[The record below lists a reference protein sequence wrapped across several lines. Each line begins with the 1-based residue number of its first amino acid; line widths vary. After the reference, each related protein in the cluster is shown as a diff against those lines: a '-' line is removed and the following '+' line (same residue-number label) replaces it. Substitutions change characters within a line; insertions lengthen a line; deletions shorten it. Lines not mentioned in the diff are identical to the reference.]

1 MATYPDS
8 YYAATANKVGPWPS
22 LHGAKRADVCIIGGG
37 FTGTSAALH
46 LAERGYK
53 VVLLEA
59 QKIGWGA
66 SGRNGGQIY
75 GSQRKDQEE
84 LEAKVGKE
92 RARQLWDLGVESG
105 ELVKQLVAKHSIAC
119 DLKPGILMACHKPEY
134 LDWFKSYADK
144 MASEYDYPYYQV
156 LEKDDVED
164 RLGSAMYFGGVVNEK
179 YGHFHPLNFVL
190 GLAKAASDAG
200 AEIFEDSTVLGY
212 DQAQPTRVR
221 TASGEVQADHVILAC
236 NGYIEKLERRVIGKI
251 MPINNFILTTEPLE
265 ESVARSLIRDDTGVS
280 DTKFVVNYFRLTA
293 DRRLLFGGGE
303 NYRRGFPPNLKAF
316 VRKYMLKV
324 FPQMADTPIDYAWGG
339 TLAVTMSRLPHFG
352 RLAPNVYFAQGY
364 SGQGVAGATFGG
376 KLIAE
381 AVAGTAERFD
391 IMADLKIH
399 PFPGGTLLRW
409 PGMVAG
415 MFYYAMKDRL

>member
-1 MATYPDS
+1 MSYPDS
-8 YYAATANKVGPWPS
+8 YYAATANGAGPWPK
-22 LHGAKRADVCIIGGG
+22 LQGATRADVCVIGGG

-59 QKIGWGA
+59 KKIGWGA

-84 LEAKVGKE
+84 LEAKVGKAH
-92 RARQLWDLGVESG
+92 ARQLWDLGVESG
-105 ELVKQLVAKHSIAC
+105 ELVKDLVAKHKIPC
-119 DLKPGILMACHKPEY
+119 DLKPGVLIACHKPDY
-134 LDWFKSYADK
+134 VDWFRSYADK
-144 MASEYDYPYYQV
+144 MAVEYDYPHYEV
-156 LEKDDVED
+156 LDKAALEA
-164 RLGSAMYFGGVVNEK
+164 RLGSRNYHGGVLNQK

-200 AEIFEDSTVLGY
+200 AEIFEDSTVLSY
-212 DQAQPTRVR
+212 DRSQPTTVK
-221 TASGEVQADHVILAC
+221 TASGEVRADHVVLAC
-236 NGYIEKLERRVIGKI
+236 NGYIERLESRVIGKI
-251 MPINNFILTTEPLE
+251 MPINNFILTTEPLGE
-265 ESVARSLIRDDTGVS
+265 DVARSLIRDDTGVS

-303 NYRRGFPPNLKAF
+303 NYRRGFPPDLKQF
-316 VRKYMLKV
+316 VRKYMLRV
-324 FPQMADTPIDYAWGG
+324 FPQMADARIDYAWGG
-339 TLAVTMSRLPHFG
+339 TLAVTMSRIPHFG
-352 RLAPNVYFAQGY
+352 RLDPNVFFAQGY

-391 IMADLKIH
+391 IMASLKIH